1 MKHVERHIFI
11 WQPLCANQFCIH
23 SILPTRYIYAI
34 IILVRQSPLGFCARG
49 EHCASFII
57 ATTATEM
64 RCGRPLYISRIQ
76 VASQAPFCAPHSSSP
91 QHFHLFG
98 AKQLLARIYT
108 KPLQYICYILHIYTH
123 TPIRIYVYTS
133 TLDLLPK
140 PRTTRRANYVCCPQQ
155 RSNAEQQFFSRTQIL
170 IWPVMN
176 SAPSHWWWAPPSSK
190 RGRDGGMPQV
200 YAHSI
205 TA

>member
-1 MKHVERHIFI
+1 MREVTRCMYSSEMTIIYISEYIDLHLTI
-11 WQPLCANQFCIH
+11 WNMLNAIYSFGNLCARINFAFTLYCQ
-23 SILPTRYIYAI
+23 PGIYAI

-98 AKQLLARIYT
+98 AKQLLARMYT
-108 KPLQYICYILHIYTH
+108 KPLQYICYILHIYAYAD
-123 TPIRIYVYTS
+123 PYICIYAS

-140 PRTTRRANYVCCPQQ
+140 PRTTRRANYVCCPQ
-155 RSNAEQQFFSRTQIL
+155 RSFAL
-170 IWPVMN
+170 MMG
-176 SAPSHWWWAPPSSK
+176 AAK
-190 RGRDGGMPQV
+190 
-200 YAHSI
+200 
-205 TA
+205 